1 MNLFYQVFDKGMLS
15 DGEGREVDFKD
26 TVIFMTSNLGTDA
39 IMTACQS
46 GNPDVESLTATIRP
60 ILSKH
65 FKPALLARMTIVPF
79 YPITGDALK
88 EIVTL
93 KLGRI
98 AARLK
103 ESHKMAME
111 TDPRVIDLIA
121 ERCTEVETG
130 ARNIDHIL
138 SGTILPR
145 VSSEL
150 LKQMSLGPLP
160 ERLKIGVGD
169 SGEFTY
175 TFSN

>member
-1 MNLFYQVFDKGMLS
+1 MLS

-39 IMTACQS
+39 IMAACQG
-46 GNPDVESLTATIRP
+46 GNPDIEALTASIRP

-79 YPITGDALK
+79 YPIGGDAMK
-88 EIVTL
+88 EIVAL
-93 KLGRI
+93 KLRAI
-98 AARLK
+98 EKRFKAT
-103 ESHKMAME
+103 HKMKLE
-111 TDPRVIDLIA
+111 IDPRVLDMIA

-130 ARNIDHIL
+130 ARNIDHIRP
-138 SGTILPR
+138 ILPK

-150 LKQMSLGPLP
+150 NRQMSLGPLP

-169 SGEFTY
+169 TGEFTY